1 MRILKTAALLAALIA
16 MPVGTAV
23 AQTVGLGTMSQGTLS
38 FSTGSV
44 IAKVL
49 NEKAGLEARVQPNT
63 GETVLIPLVNQG
75 ELDFGIANVLEG
87 SDAYK
92 GEHTFSGAT
101 QENLRIAAVL
111 YPLRVA
117 FFVRADSDIQTIADL
132 KQKRVTW
139 GFSAMGSIGRV
150 AGAVLANGGLSEGDI
165 KPVPVANVIK
175 GAEQFLNG
183 RSDMFFFA
191 VGAAKVSEV
200 DASVKIRVLALSD
213 EAGAMT
219 RMHEVFPSSY
229 LAKVPP
235 LPNFAGVS
243 EPTNVLAYDNLLL
256 TGTHVP
262 DEMVQKVLQTL
273 AEQKEE
279 LIAGFPLFRGL
290 DPDKLVKDGMPLP
303 FHDGAI
309 AWAKNR

>member
-1 MRILKTAALLAALIA
+1 MTALRMAIVAAA
-16 MPVGTAV
+16 MMFAAHGAK
-23 AQTVGLGTMSQGTLS
+23 ADTVGLGTMSQGTLS

-49 NEKAGLEARVQPNT
+49 NQKAGLEARVQPNT

-87 SDAYK
+87 GDAYN
-92 GEHTFSGAT
+92 GEFTFSGLK
-101 QENLRIAAVL
+101 QEKLRIAAVL

-117 FFVRADSDIQTIADL
+117 FFVKADSETRTIAGL
-132 KQKRVTW
+132 RGKRVVSS
-139 GFSAMGSIGRV
+139 FSAMGSLGRV
-150 AGAVLANGGLSEGDI
+150 AGAVMANGGVAQGDI
-165 KPVPVANVIK
+165 VPVPVPNVIK

-183 RSDMFFFA
+183 RADMFFFA
-191 VGAAKVSEV
+191 VGAAKVAEV
-200 DASVKIRVLALSD
+200 HASVKIRVLPLSD
-213 EAGAMT
+213 APEAVA
-219 RMHEVFPSSY
+219 RMHGVFASSY

-235 LPNFAGVS
+235 LPNFAGVT

-256 TGTHVP
+256 TATHVP
-262 DEMVQKVLQTL
+262 AETVVKVLETL
-273 AEQKEE
+273 AGNKDD

-290 DPDKLVKDGMPLP
+290 DPDKLVKQGMPLP

-309 AWAKNR
+309 AWSKSR